1 MIRQKINLINGFC
14 ERIEKKDNNIYTGWI
29 EEILT
34 DTPQPDEFV
43 LPSYFKPYLDSGN
56 FLISRRFNVRWCL
69 RLESFYDNVGVPV
82 IYPINSTWTASF
94 NIVIADN
101 SVQIAKDYHNLKKNS
116 EKAYFNSLWSFQYHP
131 SEWKLYR
138 GWSNFKQNE
147 LVGGKFNW
155 IRE

>member
-14 ERIEKKDNNIYTGWI
+14 EKIKKKDNNIYTGWI

-34 DTPQPDEFV
+34 DTPKPYEFV

-56 FLISRRFNVRWCL
+56 FLLSVRFNVKWCL
-69 RLESFYDNVGVPV
+69 RLKSFGDTSGIPV
-82 IYPINSTWTASF
+82 ICPINPTRTASF

-101 SVQIAKDYHNLKKNS
+101 SVQIAKDYHDLKKNS
-116 EKAYFNSLWSFQYHP
+116 EKAYFNSLWSFQYRP

-138 GWSNFKQNE
+138 GWLNFKQNE
-147 LVGGKFNW
+147 IGGGKFNW
-155 IRE
+155 VRG